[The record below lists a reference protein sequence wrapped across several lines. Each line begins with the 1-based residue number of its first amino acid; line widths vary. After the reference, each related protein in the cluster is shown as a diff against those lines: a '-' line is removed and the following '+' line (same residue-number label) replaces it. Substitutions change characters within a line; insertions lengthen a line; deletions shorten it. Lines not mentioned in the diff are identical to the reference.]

1 MAKCEDME
9 KQMKYK
15 IEQYFQ
21 SISTPFFVG
30 LMAESLGG
38 VLIAC
43 DFLDRGC
50 SCIRIPVI
58 DRGCSRQGMFRLLE
72 LMFRLPELMF
82 RLLELVFRTNVSAE
96 LGGIPPEMGKIPPR
110 M

>member
-1 MAKCEDME
+1 M
-9 KQMKYK
+9 
-15 IEQYFQ
+15 
-21 SISTPFFVG
+21 STPFFVG

-58 DRGCSRQGMFRLLE
+58 GRGCSRQGMFLRLLE

-82 RLLELVFRTNVSAE
+82 RLLELVFRINVSAE
-96 LGGIPPEMGKIPPR
+96 LGGIPPKMGKISSK